1 MRPDMMTHDP
11 TLHDTSGAGDAA
23 AMPPSAW
30 DGPAKS
36 IDVDALDDYPSAVPR
51 RTSPDCCA
59 SDGRSRTVPD
69 TASQGRA
76 VAVFKAL
83 ADATRLQI
91 FSLIAARP
99 EAICVCD
106 IVARFHLRQPTIS
119 HHLKVLRDAG
129 LVTMSRRGT
138 WSYYSVDSRGLRAAR
153 AALDSAIPESSRA
166 AS

>member
-1 MRPDMMTHDP
+1 
-11 TLHDTSGAGDAA
+11 
-23 AMPPSAW
+23 MP
-30 DGPAKS
+30 G
-36 IDVDALDDYPSAVPR
+36 
-51 RTSPDCCA
+51 
-59 SDGRSRTVPD
+59 

-76 VAVFKAL
+76 VSVFKAL

-91 FSLIAARP
+91 FSLVAARP

-106 IVARFHLRQPTIS
+106 IVARFELSQPTIS

-138 WSYYSVDSRGLRAAR
+138 WSYYAVDARGVRAAR
-153 AALDSAIPESSRA
+153 TALDAALPEASRA